1 MTKAFTAAAVGE
13 LIAENKAKWDA
24 PVSEYLPEFKLKD
37 PRLTAEI
44 NFIDLLA
51 HRTVSIRH
59 ALLGWRGVIQ
69 MRTLINTHHLCRYY
83 ISLSINTPGL
93 RWAGL

>member
-13 LIAENKAKWDA
+13 LIAENKATWDA
-24 PVSEYLPEFKLKD
+24 PVSDYLPEFRLKD

-51 HRTVSIRH
+51 HRTVSTRR
-59 ALLGWRGVIQ
+59 ALLGLRNRIE
-69 MRTLINTHHLCRYY
+69 MSALISTHYLCIILFHCR
-83 ISLSINTPGL
+83 SLL
-93 RWAGL
+93 